1 MQENGQVNPLSGQG
15 LLSGDKSLVWTRTYS
30 ATATQRPHTSENPK
44 VGVARLRRYPGSKGV
59 SWAAGR
65 MASVPR
71 TREACLSPRC
81 LMATA
86 ASLLPSFLPAFV
98 PCVCL
103 PPPAGSVRPQSEG
116 GSQRGRRGSA
126 VHRSASRRGVRPGMG
141 KKSPTTPVRTNLG
154 KRNCVFWPLQCW
166 GGGNVSS
173 GCQICF
179 WYPRR
184 GPRPLPPALKA
195 PARTIAFFRAGPT
208 LPPRKILGLTILKS
222 ENPLSDFRK
231 SRSEIRKPIF

>member
-1 MQENGQVNPLSGQG
+1 MIVVGMQENGQVSPLSGQE
-15 LLSGDKSLVWTRTYS
+15 LLFGDKSLVWTRTYS

-103 PPPAGSVRPQSEG
+103 PQIEG
-116 GSQRGRRGSA
+116 ASQRGRRGSA
-126 VHRSASRRGVRPGMG
+126 VHRSASRRGVRPGMD
-141 KKSPTTPVRTNLG
+141 PIR
-154 KRNCVFWPLQCW
+154 
-166 GGGNVSS
+166 
-173 GCQICF
+173 
-179 WYPRR
+179 PRVL
-184 GPRPLPPALKA
+184 PRQAAFRRAYRAHAPG
-195 PARTIAFFRAGPT
+195 PARPSGQPRA
-208 LPPRKILGLTILKS
+208 R
-222 ENPLSDFRK
+222 
-231 SRSEIRKPIF
+231 IRT

>member
-1 MQENGQVNPLSGQG
+1 MGCKKTAKLVPCLDRGFSLGTSPLSGHAR
-15 LLSGDKSLVWTRTYS
+15 TR
-30 ATATQRPHTSENPK
+30 QRPRNGHTRAK
-44 VGVARLRRYPGSKGV
+44 TVARLRRYPGSKGV

-81 LMATA
+81 LMTTA

-103 PPPAGSVRPQSEG
+103 HPPAGSVRPQSEG

-173 GCQICF
+173 GCQIFF

-208 LPPRKILGLTILKS
+208 LPPP
-222 ENPLSDFRK
+222 ENSGPDDF
-231 SRSEIRKPIF
+231 EIRKPTLRFQKITF

>member
-1 MQENGQVNPLSGQG
+1 MGCGEDG
-15 LLSGDKSLVWTRTYS
+15 LC
-30 ATATQRPHTSENPK
+30 
-44 VGVARLRRYPGSKGV
+44 SKNEG
-59 SWAAGR
+59 
-65 MASVPR
+65 
-71 TREACLSPRC
+71 
-81 LMATA
+81 
-86 ASLLPSFLPAFV
+86 SLLEPKMSNGYGRVAPSHLP
-98 PCVCL
+98 PGL
-103 PPPAGSVRPQSEG
+103 RSMRLSPPPAGSVRPQSEG
-116 GSQRGRRGSA
+116 ASQRGRRGSA

-173 GCQICF
+173 GCQIFF

-208 LPPRKILGLTILKS
+208 LPPPGK
-222 ENPLSDFRK
+222 FWA
-231 SRSEIRKPIF
+231 